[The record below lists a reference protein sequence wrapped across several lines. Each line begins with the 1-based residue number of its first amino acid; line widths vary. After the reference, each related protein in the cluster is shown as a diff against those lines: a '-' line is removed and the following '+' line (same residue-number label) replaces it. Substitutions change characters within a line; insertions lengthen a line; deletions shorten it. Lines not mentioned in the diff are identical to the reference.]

1 MKFLVIVSLIFS
13 FCAKAQNGFVLEN
26 AEKTVIKFKLI
37 NNLIFIPMTV
47 NGVELNFLL
56 DSGVAE
62 TLLFSLE
69 NKNVDFK
76 NIEKIR
82 FKGLGES
89 VSIEAL
95 KSIKNNITIGKH
107 FADHS
112 HTIYLVLDQDFNIS
126 QDVGIPINGI
136 IGYYFFKNHPIE
148 INYIKKTITV
158 YQDKTKFP
166 KKIKRFSEFPISVE
180 MNKPYLNA
188 DVEMKHEKQN
198 SKLLLD
204 LGNTDS
210 VWLFPSLIK
219 DFIYNRPNIDDFWG
233 RGFSGDIF
241 GKRSRIN
248 SLSIGKFKLNK
259 PIASMP
265 DEFSI
270 QHLNLVKDRKGSIG
284 SEVLRRFTLILDYPE
299 NKLYLQSNKNINDPF
314 LIDGSGLEIRQ
325 DGLLWEKEEVQ
336 VKTAKMNSS
345 SNETNVI
352 DNSPDKFQYKF
363 TLKPIFIVSGTR
375 KDSPAQKVGILKDD
389 KLISIDKKVAK
400 DLTLNKIH
408 QILKT
413 DVSRQINLEI
423 QRNGIP
429 MKFDFTLEDPIPY
442 IEE

>member
-1 MKFLVIVSLIFS
+1 
-13 FCAKAQNGFVLEN
+13 
-26 AEKTVIKFKLI
+26 
-37 NNLIFIPMTV
+37 
-47 NGVELNFLL
+47 
-56 DSGVAE
+56 
-62 TLLFSLE
+62 
-69 NKNVDFK
+69 
-76 NIEKIR
+76 
-82 FKGLGES
+82 
-89 VSIEAL
+89 
-95 KSIKNNITIGKH
+95 
-107 FADHS
+107 
-112 HTIYLVLDQDFNIS
+112 
-126 QDVGIPINGI
+126 
-136 IGYYFFKNHPIE
+136 
-148 INYIKKTITV
+148 
-158 YQDKTKFP
+158 
-166 KKIKRFSEFPISVE
+166 
-180 MNKPYLNA
+180 
-188 DVEMKHEKQN
+188 
-198 SKLLLD
+198 
-204 LGNTDS
+204 
-210 VWLFPSLIK
+210 
-219 DFIYNRPNIDDFWG
+219 
-233 RGFSGDIF
+233 
-241 GKRSRIN
+241 
-248 SLSIGKFKLNK
+248 
-259 PIASMP
+259 MP